1 MSKIVKNFM
10 KVFSCSDIGKGKDSP
25 DVFLLAKE
33 FMGEKIKETWV
44 FEDSVVAIETAVKA
58 GFPTVGIYDSFNY
71 GQDKIKE
78 IANEYIAQG
87 QTLLKLIKERY

>member
-1 MSKIVKNFM
+1 
-10 KVFSCSDIGKGKDSP
+10 
-25 DVFLLAKE
+25 L
-33 FMGEKIKETWV
+33 T
-44 FEDSVVAIETAVKA
+44 AIETAVKI
-58 GFPTVGIYDSFNY
+58 GLPTVGIYDSFNY